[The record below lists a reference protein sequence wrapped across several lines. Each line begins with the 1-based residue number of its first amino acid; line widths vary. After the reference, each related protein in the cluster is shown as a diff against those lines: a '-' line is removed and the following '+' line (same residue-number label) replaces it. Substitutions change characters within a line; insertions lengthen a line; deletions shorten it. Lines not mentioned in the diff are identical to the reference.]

1 MTDRDELL
9 RRETDAW
16 AALLD
21 AVDRVPLELRT
32 VPGVV
37 PDWSVVDLVFHC
49 GKYAELTGDRLE
61 AMAAGTFVD
70 ESQPEAEWQAMND
83 AWAAESRSLTW
94 EQAVAAAEACRMK
107 ARTALE
113 AVDPVAETA
122 ARWFGDETFDHY
134 AEHAEEIARFAA
146 GSS

>member
-1 MTDRDELL
+1 MADRDQLL
-9 RRETDAW
+9 RREADAW

-21 AVDRVPLELRT
+21 AAERVPDELRT
-32 VPGVV
+32 VAGVV

-49 GKYAELTGDRLE
+49 GKYSELTAGRLE
-61 AMAAGTFVD
+61 ALAAGSFV
-70 ESQPEAEWQAMND
+70 EEQQPEAEWQAMND
-83 AWAAESRSLTW
+83 RWAAESKSLTW
-94 EQAVAAAEACRMK
+94 EQAVATAEACRAK

-113 AVDPVAETA
+113 ALPELDDVATS
-122 ARWFGDETFDHY
+122 WFSDETFDHY